1 MVFFY
6 QSVTDVANV
15 APQEKLIRLVRVIQ
29 IKNIDCSRDECTSK
43 YYFRVLYINS

>member
-15 APQEKLIRLVRVIQ
+15 APQKKINTAGESYTN
-29 IKNIDCSRDECTSK
+29 KNIDCSRDECTSK